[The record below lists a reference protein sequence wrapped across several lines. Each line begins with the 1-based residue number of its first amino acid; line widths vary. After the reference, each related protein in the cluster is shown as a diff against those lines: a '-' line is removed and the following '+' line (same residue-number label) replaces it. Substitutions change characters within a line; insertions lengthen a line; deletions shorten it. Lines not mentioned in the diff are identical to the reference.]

1 MKSSIFED
9 MGGGHYLLSIVINRM
24 EAKNT
29 DLVSFVR

>member
-9 MGGGHYLLSIVINRM
+9 MGGHYLLSIVINRM